1 MDKFQSP
8 EDEAVKSDSLTLVQL
23 PKISAIYYGL
33 FRSGYDF
40 SHLGRVPG
48 HTDLLREHIGEV
60 RSSAFFAGARQD
72 TCEVYPYWPR
82 AFILEAASFF
92 LSEDLTGFSG
102 FDALRSRIMSAG
114 NITEEERGPSLWKW
128 ISGFPE
134 ALAEILR
141 DVSFAKYLAWEQEWI
156 NGQNDAH
163 RPELELI
170 WRCLDHCVTRW
181 QSPVREIQVCINP
194 VKCVYSSDYH
204 LSGPAFIFTS
214 GEFRADSVIHE
225 FLHHVV
231 HPAVEQQKERILERR
246 PVDPRLDAS
255 YYLSGDDAG
264 ILNGFEETA
273 VRSLTEKVMNSD
285 YPRDL
290 PSYLKSIL
298 E

>member
-1 MDKFQSP
+1 M
-8 EDEAVKSDSLTLVQL
+8 KSDELKLVQL

-40 SHLGRVPG
+40 SRLGRSPG
-48 HTDLLREHIGEV
+48 HTDLLWKHIGEG
-60 RSSAFFAGARQD
+60 RPSSFFAGARQD

-92 LSEDLTGFSG
+92 LNDSLTGFSG
-102 FDALRSRIMSAG
+102 FEALHSRIMSAG
-114 NITEEERGPSLWKW
+114 NITEEERGPALWGW

-134 ALAEILR
+134 ALAAILR
-141 DVSFAKYLAWEQEWI
+141 DESFARYLEWEQEWI

-163 RPELELI
+163 RQELELI
-170 WRCLDHCVTRW
+170 RRCLDHCVTRW
-181 QSPVREIQVCINP
+181 QSPVREIRVCINP

-204 LSGPAFIFTS
+204 LSGSAFIFTS

-231 HPAVEQQKERILERR
+231 HPAVEQQKEFILERR
-246 PVDPRLDAS
+246 PVDSRLDAS

-273 VRSLTEKVMNSD
+273 VRSLTDKVMNGD
-285 YPRDL
+285 FPRDL
-290 PSYLKSIL
+290 PSWLKTIL